1 MRADI
6 LRLIIVAGAS
16 LLAIAAAKPLPTPP
30 GAPGQPAA
38 TAPADAPVF
47 EQQGIRYRVVN
58 VARSPDR
65 SSVNITLEI
74 TNVSRQP
81 LYTIWVQ
88 PPPSIY
94 DQLANEMWLEAIA
107 GHDQCSW
114 EAGWFNLVPDECWLR
129 QSQRY
134 TVLGPG
140 APSLVTLTF
149 RRWENGRG
157 SATIDGDSITLTGR
171 LIVTAGEQRYDIISL
186 SIPVI
191 PIN

>member
-1 MRADI
+1 MLAKF
-6 LRLIIVAGAS
+6 LRLTVVAGAS

-30 GAPGQPAA
+30 ATPGAPAA
-38 TAPADAPVF
+38 TAPADGAVF
-47 EQQGIRYRVVN
+47 EQQGIRYRVAN
-58 VARSPDR
+58 VARSPDH

-74 TNVSRQP
+74 TNVSAQP

-114 EAGWFNLVPDECWLR
+114 EAGWFNLVPGECWLR
-129 QSQRY
+129 QSPRY
-134 TVLGPG
+134 TVLAPN

-157 SATIDGDSITLTGR
+157 SATIDGDSVTLTGR
-171 LIVTAGEQRYDIISL
+171 LIVATGEQRYDIISL

-191 PIN
+191 PLN